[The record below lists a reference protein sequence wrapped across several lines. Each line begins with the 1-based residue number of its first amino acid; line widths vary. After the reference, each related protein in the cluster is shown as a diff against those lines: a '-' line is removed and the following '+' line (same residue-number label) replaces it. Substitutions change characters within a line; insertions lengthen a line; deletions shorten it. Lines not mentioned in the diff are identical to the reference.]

1 MEDDDADTV
10 LMLVEAFEQQ
20 DSDVCDEV
28 FHVVVKEPWK
38 IAMRSGHYLTLQFL
52 DSPSYSAWMMLY
64 TYGNDINF
72 LDATSLTRCDPTC
85 CCRATAL
92 LTRVCVQVVFQPSSA
107 QIPSLLL
114 HPTPHRTRTPA
125 QASLPSPG
133 AGLVMSFYVGSMEQ
147 STLHGVWGPP
157 HALEDT

>member
-72 LDATSLTRCDPTC
+72 LDATSLTRSSFN
-85 CCRATAL
+85 RL
-92 LTRVCVQVVFQPSSA
+92 LRRFHRYYYIPHHIARGRPPKLRYHHQV
-107 QIPSLLL
+107 L
-114 HPTPHRTRTPA
+114 
-125 QASLPSPG
+125 G
-133 AGLVMSFYVGSMEQ
+133 
-147 STLHGVWGPP
+147 
-157 HALEDT
+157 